1 MRKKSAVIL
10 IQWSLGQ
17 IKRCVHVTFFHR
29 PMRMDGKPLDPRCN
43 GFYSCE
49 NVRSHQFL
57 IQLCYTTIVSW
68 SLIQWHCLLLCLVV
82 LSHGSE
88 VEKPNWGSE
97 VRCFVSYRE
106 RFDVFS
112 SPSRITRETYPYLQ
126 FYSVSHFIFL
136 KRSWKRG
143 NSFGLFLS
151 STVSVFLF
159 LLLGDLCHSSKDCS
173 HPSLSKVRKYHC
185 IPKWGDRKIRHN
197 IWAP

>member
-17 IKRCVHVTFFHR
+17 VKRCVHVTFFHR

-68 SLIQWHCLLLCLVV
+68 SLIQWHCLLSCLVV
-82 LSHGSE
+82 LSRGSE

-97 VRCFVSYRE
+97 VRCRLRLLQGALWCFFPRLAESPARHTHIYNSTQSTIWSFWSGRE
-106 RFDVFS
+106 S
-112 SPSRITRETYPYLQ
+112 EETPLAC
-126 FYSVSHFIFL
+126 
-136 KRSWKRG
+136 
-143 NSFGLFLS
+143 
-151 STVSVFLF
+151 FLF
-159 LLLGDLCHSSKDCS
+159 
-173 HPSLSKVRKYHC
+173 
-185 IPKWGDRKIRHN
+185 
-197 IWAP
+197 